1 MPALD
6 KGSASRLAKAHPLL
20 RRLFNEVAVRADIV
34 ILDSQRGR
42 AAQELAY
49 RTGRS
54 RARFGQSAHNWT
66 PAIALDV
73 CPKPIDWKDTKPF
86 VTLAKE
92 IVLPLAR
99 EMKIQVR
106 WGGDWNMNGKTEDEM
121 FVDMPHYE
129 LTPWRTFAR
138 DAKLFEA

>member
-1 MPALD
+1 MPTLD
-6 KGSASRLAKAHPLL
+6 KASGARLAKAHPLL
-20 RRLFNEVAVRADIV
+20 RKLFNEVARRTDVV
-34 ILDSQRGR
+34 ILDSQRSR

-49 RTGRS
+49 RAKRS
-54 RARFGQSAHNWT
+54 KAKFGQSAHNWA

-73 CPKPIDWKDTKPF
+73 CPKPIDWKDTRPF

-99 EMKIQVR
+99 EMKIPIR
-106 WGGDWNMNGKTEDEM
+106 WGGDWNMNGKTEDER

-129 LTPWRTFAR
+129 LNPWRTFAR
-138 DAKLFEA
+138 DARLFEA